1 MAKRWQGL
9 LNRGVPLV
17 EVKVLILFYN
27 YYLGTLTIGLST
39 EDGRLMEVELY
50 NLQQENDKVNC
61 N

>member
-27 YYLGTLTIGLST
+27 YLGTLTIDLFI
-39 EDGRLMEVELY
+39 EDGHLMEVELY